1 MKKIILLI
9 NGILLSNFSFGQEGC
24 TEAPN
29 GEYPEYVYTPVC
41 NGNKEFITE
50 YGFSGEYSSVE
61 LTKGVTYEFQG
72 SLDTDFLTITD
83 STGLNVKISGNGIV
97 TYTATDNEVVR
108 FYLHINEN
116 CESNFD
122 DLKMRSVKCKTEIVD
137 YCQPILDCSDG
148 AAILNFSANDFT
160 NTTTCSTNGYNDFS
174 DLEVTFSKTEANL
187 LDVKIGYGWYEESV
201 SMWIDF
207 NNNFIFEENEF
218 FYIGEGTN
226 TTLTKSIEIPEY
238 VQPGSYRLRLRLATV
253 GANHATWDK
262 SCDVSQFYGETEDYT
277 VNIVEKLGLNET
289 YTSKVKLYPNPV
301 KDILNITKMDKMSSL
316 DVIDSSGKIVLREEG
331 GEKLNLT
338 RLKNGVYLVKIYYID
353 GSISTHKIIKE

>member
-1 MKKIILLI
+1 MKKIVLLFSS
-9 NGILLSNFSFGQEGC
+9 LCLSVSALGQVGC

-29 GEYPEYVYTPVC
+29 GEYPEYVYKPVC
-41 NGNKEFITE
+41 NGDREFITE
-50 YGFSGEYSSVE
+50 YGFSGEYSSVD

-83 STGLNVKISGNGIV
+83 SSGLEVKNAGQGIV
-97 TYTATDNEVVR
+97 TYTATENEVVR

-116 CESNFD
+116 CQSDFD
-122 DLKMRSVKCKTEIVD
+122 DLKMRSVKCTTEIVD

-148 AAILNFSANDFT
+148 AAILNFSVNDFS

-174 DLEVTFSKTEANL
+174 DLEVLLTKGEANVL
-187 LDVKIGYGWYEESV
+187 EVKIGYGWYEESV

-207 NNNFIFEENEF
+207 NNNFIFEEDEF

-226 TTLTKSIEIPEY
+226 TTLTKSIELPQY
-238 VQPGSYRLRLRLATV
+238 VQPGSYRMRLRLATV
-253 GANHATWDK
+253 GENQATWDK

-277 VNIVEKLGLNET
+277 VNIVEKLGVNET

-301 KDILNITKMDKMSSL
+301 KANLNITHIDKIRSL
-316 DVIDSSGKIVLREEG
+316 DIIDSSGIIVLRKQG
-331 GEKLNLT
+331 GKNLNVAE
-338 RLKNGVYLVKIYYID
+338 LKTGIYIVKIYFKNGTIT
-353 GSISTHKIIKE
+353 THKIIKE